1 MERDHVFWLVG
12 VLPRPCDNFSTPEDL
27 NPLCQHIPPLLRGDL
42 GVDASVIE
50 LEVVRHVGVSCSGL
64 QAVDFFVA
72 GLKCSRE
79 MVDMGVGSSEL
90 LGGDGGV
97 SLHCGSKSVGHC
109 ARDFAEL
116 VSAEAD
122 KGFS

>member
-1 MERDHVFWLVG
+1 MSID
-12 VLPRPCDNFSTPEDL
+12 T
-27 NPLCQHIPPLLRGDL
+27 
-42 GVDASVIE
+42 SVVE
-50 LEVVRHVGVSCSGL
+50 LEVVWHVGVPCSGS
-64 QAVDFFVA
+64 QVADFLIA
-72 GLKCSRE
+72 GLECPCE
-79 MVDMGVGSSEL
+79 VVDASTGGGEL

-97 SLHCGSKSVGHC
+97 SLHCGGKSVGHC

>member
-1 MERDHVFWLVG
+1 
-12 VLPRPCDNFSTPEDL
+12 
-27 NPLCQHIPPLLRGDL
+27 L
-42 GVDASVIE
+42 GVDASIVE
-50 LEVVRHVGVSCSGL
+50 LEVMQHVGIPRSGS
-64 QAVDFFVA
+64 QAADFLVMGLESPSEVIDA
-72 GLKCSRE
+72 GT
-79 MVDMGVGSSEL
+79 GSGEL

-97 SLHCGSKSVGHC
+97 SLHCGGKSVGHC